1 MERAAQQVPDDRQK
15 LPIEMR
21 SDHSLLR
28 RFRLGQQDAATALY
42 VRYAKRLR
50 NLARANCSPG
60 LAHRVEADDIVQ
72 SVFRTFFRK
81 AAVGLYDVPP
91 GEELWRLFLV
101 ITLNKIRVQG
111 HFHRAAKRDLRL
123 AAGSA
128 ALEQSE
134 ATKAGQDEFALTELE
149 MVIEGILE
157 SLPSIHKQVVEL
169 RIAGYEVSEIAKTIS
184 RSRRTV
190 ERILQ
195 AFRTKLGAL
204 L

>member
-1 MERAAQQVPDDRQK
+1 MEREAQQVPDDGQTF
-15 LPIEMR
+15 PIEMR

-123 AAGSA
+123 AAGNA

>member
-123 AAGSA
+123 ATRDA
-128 ALEQSE
+128 ALEQSL
-134 ATKAGQDEFALTELE
+134 ATKAGQDEHALTELE
-149 MVIEGILE
+149 IVIEGILK
-157 SLPSIHKQVVEL
+157 SLPPIHKRVVEL
-169 RIAGYEVSEIAKTIS
+169 RIAGFEVSEIARTIN
-184 RSRRTV
+184 RSKRTV

-195 AFRTKLGAL
+195 AFRSELRAL

>member
-1 MERAAQQVPDDRQK
+1 MEREAQQVPDDGQTF
-15 LPIEMR
+15 PIELR

-60 LAHRVEADDIVQ
+60 LAHRVEVDDIVQ
-72 SVFRTFFRK
+72 SVFRSFFRQ

-91 GEELWRLFLV
+91 GEEPWRVFLV
-101 ITLNKIRVQG
+101 ITLNKIRLQG
-111 HFHRAAKRDLRL
+111 QFHRAAKRDLRR
-123 AAGSA
+123 AAGDA

-149 MVIEGILE
+149 MVIEGILQ
-157 SLPSIHKQVVEL
+157 SLPPLHKQVVEL
-169 RIAGYEVSEIAKTIS
+169 RIAGFEVAEIA
-184 RSRRTV
+184 
-190 ERILQ
+190 
-195 AFRTKLGAL
+195 
-204 L
+204 

>member
-15 LPIEMR
+15 RPIEMR

-123 AAGSA
+123 ATGDA
-128 ALEQSE
+128 ALEQSL
-134 ATKAGQDEFALTELE
+134 ATKAWPDELALKELE

>member
-1 MERAAQQVPDDRQK
+1 MDRAAQQIPEDGQT
-15 LPIEMR
+15 LPIETR

-42 VRYAKRLR
+42 VRYARRLR

-60 LAHRVEADDIVQ
+60 LAHRVEVDDIVQ
-72 SVFRTFFRK
+72 SVFRSFFRK

-101 ITLNKIRVQG
+101 ITLNKIRLQG
-111 HFHRAAKRDLRL
+111 QFHRAAKRDLRR
-123 AAGSA
+123 AAGDA
-128 ALEQSE
+128 ALGQE
-134 ATKAGQDEFALTELE
+134 ATKSGQDEFALTELE
-149 MVIEGILE
+149 MVIGGILE
-157 SLPSIHKQVVEL
+157 ALPALHKQVVEL
-169 RIAGYEVSEIAKTIS
+169 RIAGFEVSEIAKTVK
-184 RSRRTV
+184 RSKRTA

-195 AFRTKLGAL
+195 DFRTRLGAL